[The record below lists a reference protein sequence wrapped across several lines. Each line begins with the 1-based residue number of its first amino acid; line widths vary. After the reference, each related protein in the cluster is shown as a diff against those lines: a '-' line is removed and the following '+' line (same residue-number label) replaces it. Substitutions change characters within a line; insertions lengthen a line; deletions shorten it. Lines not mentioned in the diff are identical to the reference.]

1 MSAAAVFYLTTLLVY
16 LGVDILA
23 AWSLNLQW
31 GIAGIPNLA
40 WILFQSAGA
49 YTAAVLTLGP
59 SSGNGGFQ
67 SYIIGARLPFPLPL
81 LAGGVVAGVLALL
94 VGLVVLRRLRGDY
107 QAVVLLVITVTATL
121 LVQNFPHFLNG
132 PAGLAL
138 IPQPL
143 ASGFASSI
151 GYAWF
156 YVGLTAVVCALVY
169 FFVVRRITG
178 SPLGRSM
185 RAMRDA
191 DFAAAALGKNVVG
204 LRLFVF
210 VVGGVI
216 AGLSG
221 ALLVEFITA
230 WSPGGWMYVE
240 SLVVFTAIIVG
251 GTGNDFGVMAGALLV
266 PVLFNEITRYIP
278 TFGTPYLVDALQ
290 WVVIGS
296 LALAFMW
303 FRPRGLFPERRR
315 TMALGGPG
323 TPAAGPGSPL
333 AGPSRAG
340 AAAGTGTA
348 GAATAAG
355 ELGSGA

>member
-16 LGVDILA
+16 VGVDILA
-23 AWSLNLQW
+23 VWSLNLQW

-67 SYIIGARLPFPLPL
+67 SYIIGARLPFPLPV
-81 LAGGVVAGVLALL
+81 LAGGLVAGALAAL

-121 LVQNFPHFLNG
+121 LVENFPRFLNG

-143 ASGFASSI
+143 SSRFASSI

-156 YVGLTAVVCALVY
+156 YVALTAAVCAVVY
-169 FFVVRRITG
+169 FLVVRRITG
-178 SPLGRSM
+178 SPLGRAL
-185 RAMRDA
+185 RATRDC
-191 DFAAAALGKNVVG
+191 DFASAALGKNIVG

-216 AGLSG
+216 AGISG

-251 GTGNDFGVMAGALLV
+251 GTGNDFGVMVGALLV

-278 TFGTPYLVDALQ
+278 TFGSPYLVDALQ
-290 WVVIGS
+290 WVVIGG
-296 LALAFMW
+296 LALLFMW

-323 TPAAGPGSPL
+323 TTVAGPGQ
-333 AGPSRAG
+333 AGVEAG
-340 AAAGTGTA
+340 RPGASQGPGAGTSTA
-348 GAATAAG
+348 VRGA
-355 ELGSGA
+355 GSGI

>member
-1 MSAAAVFYLTTLLVY
+1 LSAAAVYYVTTLLVY

-23 AWSLNLQW
+23 VWSLNLQW

-67 SYIIGARLPFPLPL
+67 SYIIGAQLPFPLPL
-81 LAGGVVAGVLALL
+81 LAGAAVAAVLAAL

-107 QAVVLLVITVTATL
+107 QAVVLLVITVTAGL
-121 LVQNFPHFLNG
+121 LVQNFPSFLNG

-138 IPQPL
+138 VPQPL
-143 ASGFASSI
+143 SADFSSI
-151 GYAWF
+151 GYSWF
-156 YVGLTAVVCALVY
+156 YVALAAGVCALVY

-178 SPLGRSM
+178 SPLGRAL
-185 RAMRDA
+185 RAMRDC
-191 DFAAAALGKNVVG
+191 DFAAASLGKNIVG
-204 LRLFVF
+204 LRLFIF
-210 VVGGVI
+210 IVGGAI

-251 GTGNDFGVMAGALLV
+251 GTGNDFGVLTGALLV

-278 TFGTPYLVDALQ
+278 AFGSPYLADSLQ
-290 WVVIGS
+290 WVVIGG

-303 FRPRGLFPERRR
+303 FRPQGLFPERRR
-315 TMALGGPG
+315 TMPLPG
-323 TPAAGPGSPL
+323 AGAGPGAVP
-333 AGPSRAG
+333 AGYRRAG
-340 AAAGTGTA
+340 AVANAASGRA
-348 GAATAAG
+348 GG
-355 ELGSGA
+355 GA